1 MQDSV
6 IKLGNIG
13 FRTLGF
19 FSSSSWPLCS
29 LKIPRVQE
37 WMAPS
42 VPLGNCLQLYQKL
55 GKRKRQKSY
64 CSNVHKE
71 QIIVF
76 HTPTLVLVIRKRNKT
91 SKVFFHLLSRQFTA
105 QYSTVTDLITIQHTI
120 NILGVTT
127 AYYLSFLNFQTFFDA
142 YLSIKTSPFACVCS
156 RIFKIIERVRKTC
169 YIIIF
174 QTLFSGLKRYLQAFK
189 GHQNTF

>member
-91 SKVFFHLLSRQFTA
+91 SKVFSPTFQIVL
-105 QYSTVTDLITIQHTI
+105 STVQPTVVCSRPLCSYSGIFSPNKNWFFHFFE
-120 NILGVTT
+120 VKKFF
-127 AYYLSFLNFQTFFDA
+127 FLNFF
-142 YLSIKTSPFACVCS
+142 L
-156 RIFKIIERVRKTC
+156 
-169 YIIIF
+169 
-174 QTLFSGLKRYLQAFK
+174 
-189 GHQNTF
+189 

>member
-76 HTPTLVLVIRKRNKT
+76 HTPTPVLVIRKRNKT
-91 SKVFFHLLSRQFTA
+91 SKVFFTYFLDS
-105 QYSTVTDLITIQHTI
+105 SQHSIANSSLFPTSMQLQWHFQPQK
-120 NILGVTT
+120 NWFFHFFGPKKKFQNL
-127 AYYLSFLNFQTFFDA
+127 FL
-142 YLSIKTSPFACVCS
+142 
-156 RIFKIIERVRKTC
+156 
-169 YIIIF
+169 
-174 QTLFSGLKRYLQAFK
+174 
-189 GHQNTF
+189 

>member
-91 SKVFFHLLSRQFTA
+91 SKVFSPTFQIVL
-105 QYSTVTDLITIQHTI
+105 STVQPT
-120 NILGVTT
+120 V
-127 AYYLSFLNFQTFFDA
+127 
-142 YLSIKTSPFACVCS
+142 VCS
-156 RIFKIIERVRKTC
+156 RPLCSYSGIFSPKKKLVFLK
-169 YIIIF
+169 YFFF
-174 QTLFSGLKRYLQAFK
+174 Q
-189 GHQNTF
+189 N